1 MSESAGLWRIRV
13 LGPLALT
20 KDGVPVAAPGPLPS
34 AVLTALAV
42 AGHRGLHVGEL
53 LGSVT
58 TRRGEQAMRRRN
70 TLERHISDLRQL
82 GVPIPKYGSLVTD
95 GYALPDDVAVDAWEF
110 AAGVAN
116 LPAEP
121 TERGIAD
128 LLALW
133 TGDPR
138 AVHDR
143 VAPRRWDRLFRVR
156 DQLLRLVEGNGTA
169 TSPELA
175 DFVALFPSDRA
186 CAALRNRLEQQARKR
201 LLVVED
207 QNLSLVVS
215 ALDGYDCLPVAG
227 RDAWYELVNSRREDL
242 LRLDGALIDLHL
254 TDGYRDEQGLDIA
267 EWLADHTTTPAA
279 LMTMAPPAGD
289 LVEGTQVQRARYRLT
304 QIIYKGRDGLD
315 VTGIRNAARVLTSDE
330 DRHVRAR
337 LHTSVAWARFHA
349 QERLATPPTD
359 RTRRRLQECE
369 REAEA
374 ALREVRTGELWQA
387 RTAVREFV
395 DRWQHRQGSS
405 TLR

>member
-1 MSESAGLWRIRV
+1 MSEAAGLWRIRV
-13 LGPLALT
+13 LGPLELT
-20 KDGVPVAAPGPLPS
+20 WDGDPVAAPGPIPS
-34 AVLTALAV
+34 AVLTALAL
-42 AGHRGLHVGEL
+42 AGRRGLHVREL

-58 TRRGEQAMRRRN
+58 TRSGEPAMRLRN
-70 TLERHISDLRQL
+70 TLERHISDLRRL
-82 GVPIPKYGSLVTD
+82 GLPIPKYGSLVTE
-95 GYALPDDVAVDAWEF
+95 GYALPPDVAVDAWEF
-110 AAGVAN
+110 SAGVAA
-116 LPAEP
+116 LPPVPAPRRVAE
-121 TERGIAD
+121 

-133 TGDPR
+133 AEDPR
-138 AVHDR
+138 SVHVR
-143 VAPRRWDRLFRVR
+143 VAPRRWDRVIRAR
-156 DQLLRLVEGNGTA
+156 DQLLRLVESTGLG
-169 TSPELA
+169 SPELA
-175 DFVALFPSDRA
+175 DFVALFPSDPA
-186 CAALRNRLEQQARKR
+186 CAALRDRFARQARKR

-227 RDAWYELVNSRREDL
+227 RDAWYELVNSRREDV

-374 ALREVRTGELWQA
+374 ALREVRAGDLRQA
-387 RTAVREFV
+387 QAAVREFV
-395 DRWQHRQGSS
+395 DRWQPREGSV
-405 TLR
+405 LR